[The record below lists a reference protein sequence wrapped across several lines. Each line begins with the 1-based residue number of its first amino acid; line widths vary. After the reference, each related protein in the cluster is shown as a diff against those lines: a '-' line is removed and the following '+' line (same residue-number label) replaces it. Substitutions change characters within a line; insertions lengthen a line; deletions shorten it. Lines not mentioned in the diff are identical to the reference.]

1 MFNIA
6 NASECFR
13 AVDVCLVRQTLFMC
27 SGGLTSLFTLLSKK
41 NKKNYRYTQRLKN
54 DRTIKMNCDTSEG
67 LIVLSISNI
76 NTFNML

>member
-27 SGGLTSLFTLLSKK
+27 SGGVTSLFTLLSMCCRKK
-41 NKKNYRYTQRLKN
+41 TKKTTDILR
-54 DRTIKMNCDTSEG
+54 G
-67 LIVLSISNI
+67 LRMIEQ
-76 NTFNML
+76 

>member
-1 MFNIA
+1 MLQG
-6 NASECFR
+6 SR
-13 AVDVCLVRQTLFMC
+13 CLPCEADLVHVLWRSNKFVYIVVHV
-27 SGGLTSLFTLLSKK
+27 LSKK

-67 LIVLSISNI
+67 LIVVSISNI